1 MGFLPASD
9 RAQRERAAFVR
20 RLFPGAGQAQNTP
33 STARRSSRSQAF
45 PLSPRN
51 GKVRPIVAIH
61 TAEPSGYPEL
71 PGGRLIC
78 LSLIEKSSTAHPQN
92 LRERRPRIGPVP
104 HQRFGPARLADRGLT
119 SPYEISYRGVKPP
132 RVSAGFGRSD
142 LRCIPIC
149 RSSAGARR
157 PGGRKGRGEVERPVA
172 MGQDQADIQDQWIEG
187 SPGKRRLTI

>member
-1 MGFLPASD
+1 MVTGVEHPAPRANGTADRFRRVGGRAVLLAGGLAVRGPASRLTGSGVL
-9 RAQRERAAFVR
+9 RAGLLIIRSQTGAARRAAGVIHSH
-20 RLFPGAGQAQNTP
+20 PV
-33 STARRSSRSQAF
+33 
-45 PLSPRN
+45 LSPSGSGFTPRN
-51 GKVRPIVAIH
+51 
-61 TAEPSGYPEL
+61 
-71 PGGRLIC
+71 
-78 LSLIEKSSTAHPQN
+78 
-92 LRERRPRIGPVP
+92 
-104 HQRFGPARLADRGLT
+104 
-119 SPYEISYRGVKPP
+119 EISYRGVKPP